1 MPLCPSH
8 VPLASPSC
16 PAPRLVKVPGQ
27 CCLSI
32 DCHKGSSV
40 VPPVQR
46 HPLPPAYPPFPF
58 MPYPAYPYKPYSK
71 PYHYKPKDT
80 MGNELV
86 EVEKKWDKLRGHKH
100 LAGKRGR
107 RDVALERRLFP
118 PRSKTSCFS
127 LLAPDSQT
135 DPLCTPSLSPACVFV
150 CVSV

>member
-1 MPLCPSH
+1 
-8 VPLASPSC
+8 
-16 PAPRLVKVPGQ
+16 
-27 CCLSI
+27 
-32 DCHKGSSV
+32 
-40 VPPVQR
+40 
-46 HPLPPAYPPFPF
+46 
-58 MPYPAYPYKPYSK
+58 MPYPAYPYKPYPK

-135 DPLCTPSLSPACVFV
+135 DPLCTPSLSPASPCMCV